1 MDSVFVFT
9 EDLTEFPAPHV
20 IRTLPLGVLQ
30 YRLSPN
36 PDSTVAA
43 TTATS
48 YCRCSRRCYRHN
60 LVGRARL
67 RAGLLDKYI
76 GLDGDQS
83 NLEDAGASVTVPE
96 AVGGGKVAE
105 RLHFAGVRII
115 RGTFFTVHGTVLSG
129 FRAAENVAACLGVT
143 MKHNNQLPNNHF
155 RKHWQRRVKTWF
167 DQPGRK
173 KRRREHRLA
182 KALAIAPRPIDG
194 PLRPAVRA
202 PTVRYNHK
210 LRAGRGFSLDELK

>member
-1 MDSVFVFT
+1 
-9 EDLTEFPAPHV
+9 
-20 IRTLPLGVLQ
+20 
-30 YRLSPN
+30 
-36 PDSTVAA
+36 
-43 TTATS
+43 
-48 YCRCSRRCYRHN
+48 
-60 LVGRARL
+60 
-67 RAGLLDKYI
+67 
-76 GLDGDQS
+76 
-83 NLEDAGASVTVPE
+83 
-96 AVGGGKVAE
+96 
-105 RLHFAGVRII
+105 
-115 RGTFFTVHGTVLSG
+115 
-129 FRAAENVAACLGVT
+129 

-210 LRAGRGFSLDELK
+210 LRAGRGFSLDELKSAGIGKRYARTIGIAVDHRRKNRSEESLQLNVARLKEYQSKLILFPKNSKKPRKGDSSAEEVAAATQFAGALLPIYQPEQTETTRVIDGEVKVGAFFKLRMARADKRVKGKLEARAKAQAEEEKAKNK